1 MYVSHEHVSARTS
14 RRARHSWLHAIL
26 GCTSDVIV
34 VVYVGHEC
42 PQGSWEPIRC
52 ESGYYQDETTQG
64 MCELCP
70 AGFYCDDTYEPVV
83 LFNSSYCPKGTSL
96 EVPGDVCG
104 IFRCLW
110 EGQHNRSYCFDT
122 GVIFF
127 ILIVESYQM
136 NVYSNHKISK
146 QHVHLTLRNV

>member
-1 MYVSHEHVSARTS
+1 MSS
-14 RRARHSWLHAIL
+14 RCA
-26 GCTSDVIV
+26 CT
-34 VVYVGHEC
+34 VGHEC

-64 MCELCP
+64 VCELCP

-104 IFRCLW
+104 ILRCLW
-110 EGQHNRSYCFDT
+110 NYCFDA
-122 GVIFF
+122 GVNVGIRRYARRSYAR
-127 ILIVESYQM
+127 VEFARR
-136 NVYSNHKISK
+136 
-146 QHVHLTLRNV
+146 L